1 MKILITGGAGFIG
14 SHLAEFYLKKGHY
27 ITVIDNFITGSEEN
41 IENFLSHP
49 RFFFVKAD
57 VSEFNFSKLREKY
70 DVVFHLAS
78 PASPIKYM
86 QHPLETIKA
95 NVYATERILK
105 AAMEGKFRRVVYAS
119 TSEVYGDPL
128 EHPQKESYWGNVNP
142 RGPRACYDE
151 SKRLGETLCYVYFSK
166 YNVDVRTA
174 RIFNTYGPRMDLE
187 DGRVVST
194 FVVRALK
201 GEDLPVHGKGKQTRS
216 FCYVDD
222 MVRGLD
228 KLAVIENL
236 AGEVFNLGN
245 PEEKTILELAH
256 IIIRLTGSSSKMSFI
271 DRPIDDPERR
281 QPDIAKAKKVLG
293 WKPEVPLEEG
303 LRRTIEFFKS
313 RLL

>member
-14 SHLAEFYLKKGHY
+14 SHLAEFYLKNGHY

-49 RFFFVKAD
+49 RFSFIKAD

-256 IIIRLTGSSSKMSFI
+256 IIIRLTGSSSKISFI